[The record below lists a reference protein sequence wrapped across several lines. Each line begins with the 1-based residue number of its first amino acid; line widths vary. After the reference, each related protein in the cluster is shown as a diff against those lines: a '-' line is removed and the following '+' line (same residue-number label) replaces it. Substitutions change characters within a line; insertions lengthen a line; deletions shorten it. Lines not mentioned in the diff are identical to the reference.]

1 MTNRIESKIPFV
13 GLHAHSGLSPFDGL
27 GMPGEHMDFAYE
39 NGMNAHALTD
49 HGHMNGLSFQVE
61 HLKKMRAD
69 GKEFRALYGCESYF
83 IRSHKKWRQMYEE
96 HKANQKRQKKEE
108 FGMVIETEDR
118 KLKRNPLN
126 DRRHLVMIAQN
137 QTYKRC

>member
-69 GKEFRALYGCESYF
+69 GKEFQAYLRLR
-83 IRSHKKWRQMYEE
+83 ILLH
-96 HKANQKRQKKEE
+96 
-108 FGMVIETEDR
+108 
-118 KLKRNPLN
+118 PLTQEVAT
-126 DRRHLVMIAQN
+126 DVRGAQG
-137 QTYKRC
+137 

>member
-39 NGMNAHALTD
+39 NGMNAHSLTD

-61 HLKKMRAD
+61 HLLTLMLVVSSWHWA
-69 GKEFRALYGCESYF
+69 SIYF
-83 IRSHKKWRQMYEE
+83 
-96 HKANQKRQKKEE
+96 KAMARL
-108 FGMVIETEDR
+108 
-118 KLKRNPLN
+118 KL
-126 DRRHLVMIAQN
+126 HQ
-137 QTYKRC
+137 

>member
-39 NGMNAHALTD
+39 NGMNAHSLTD

-61 HLKKMRAD
+61 HLKKMRAE
-69 GKEFRALYGCESYF
+69 GKEFKPSMAVSLILFAL
-83 IRSHKKWRQMYEE
+83 IRSGGRCMRNTRLIKSGRRKKSLAWSSKMRT
-96 HKANQKRQKKEE
+96 AS
-108 FGMVIETEDR
+108 
-118 KLKRNPLN
+118 
-126 DRRHLVMIAQN
+126 
-137 QTYKRC
+137 